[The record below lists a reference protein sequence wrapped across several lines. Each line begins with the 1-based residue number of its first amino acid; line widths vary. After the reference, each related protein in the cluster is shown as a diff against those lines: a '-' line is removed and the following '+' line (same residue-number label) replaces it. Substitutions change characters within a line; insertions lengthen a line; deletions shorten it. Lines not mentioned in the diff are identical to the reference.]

1 MFIVGLPRSGT
12 TLTEQILCAHPLL
25 HGAGELAQLTLMAT
39 RSLASPEDAAW
50 QAAAQ
55 LTKAS
60 SLELAH
66 CYLRGLRHSAP
77 RNRLRISDKSPLNFF
92 HLAFA
97 ALLFPNARVI
107 HCVRDTRDTAL
118 SIWMENFK
126 PDQHYSTDFDDLAFL
141 TAQYRRLMAH
151 WRRVLPLPMLE
162 IRYEVTV
169 ADLHG
174 QGRRLMEFLGVP
186 WDERCLEFHRV
197 DRAVQTPSRWQV
209 RQPIYLAL
217 RRPLARLS
225 PLSGI
230 HARGISERG
239 NEAGAFA

>member
-1 MFIVGLPRSGT
+1 
-12 TLTEQILCAHPLL
+12 
-25 HGAGELAQLTLMAT
+25 MAT

-55 LTKAS
+55 LTEAS

-66 CYLRGLRHSAP
+66 CYLRSLRHSAP

-107 HCVRDTRDTAL
+107 HCVRDAGDTAL

-126 PDQHYSTDFDDLAFL
+126 HDQHYSTDFDDLAFL
-141 TAQYRRLMAH
+141 TLQYRRLMAH

-169 ADLHG
+169 ADLQG
-174 QGRRLMEFLGVP
+174 QGRRLMAFLGVP
-186 WDERCLEFHRV
+186 WDERCLDFHRV

-209 RQPIYLAL
+209 RQPIYSRSVGRWRAYRPYLGSMLVAL
-217 RRPLARLS
+217 PDEAPEAEASRDAPRVGCGPQ
-225 PLSGI
+225 I
-230 HARGISERG
+230 ISDC
-239 NEAGAFA
+239 AFKCF